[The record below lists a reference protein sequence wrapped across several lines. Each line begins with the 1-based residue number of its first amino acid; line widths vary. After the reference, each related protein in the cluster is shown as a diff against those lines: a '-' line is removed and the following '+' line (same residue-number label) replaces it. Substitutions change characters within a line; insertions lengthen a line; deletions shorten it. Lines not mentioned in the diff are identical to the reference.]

1 MKYNKLI
8 RFLMMILVFV
18 SLIFSSK
25 NRNVEPTISI
35 RYNDI
40 ISGMTP
46 TSSIGMLLGIDDEK
60 YTGFDTNSDGDE
72 LRIIMGWKWS
82 IMGIGTKDIDDETVS
97 LFTFGA
103 KYGILDNMFT
113 AVEYVMVDH
122 ETINDAIRISV
133 GVKF

>member
-1 MKYNKLI
+1 
-8 RFLMMILVFV
+8 MMILVFV

>member
-1 MKYNKLI
+1 MKYNKQI
-8 RFLMMILVFV
+8 RFFFMILLFV
-18 SLIFSSK
+18 SLIFPNN

-40 ISGMTP
+40 VNGMTP

-82 IMGIGTKDIDDETVS
+82 IMGIGTKDVDDETVS

-113 AVEYVMVDH
+113 SVEYVMVDH
-122 ETINDAIRISV
+122 ETINDGIRLSV